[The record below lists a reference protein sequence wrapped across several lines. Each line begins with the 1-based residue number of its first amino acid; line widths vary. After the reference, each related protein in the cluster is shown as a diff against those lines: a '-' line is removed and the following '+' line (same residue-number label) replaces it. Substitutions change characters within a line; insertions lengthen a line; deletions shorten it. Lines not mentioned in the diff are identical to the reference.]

1 MDALDWLVQQGKVRV
16 LGVCNFGA
24 LDLGDLLE
32 VAHIEVNQLP
42 YSLLWRPIEHEIL
55 PKCREREIGLMTY
68 SPLMQGLLTGRY
80 QTANEVPAG
89 IARSRL
95 FAASRPQA
103 VHGESGMEGE
113 LFEVLEGYRVL
124 CQRLGSPMAHVA
136 LTWVR
141 QQQGVTSI
149 LVGARS
155 AAEVDLNLAAFDMAL
170 SDEVIRELEDLTD
183 GIKRNLRTSPDLW
196 SGNNRMR

>member
-1 MDALDWLVQQGKVRV
+1 MA
-16 LGVCNFGA
+16 
-24 LDLGDLLE
+24 
-32 VAHIEVNQLP
+32 
-42 YSLLWRPIEHEIL
+42 
-55 PKCREREIGLMTY
+55 Y

-80 QTANEVPAG
+80 QHADEVPAG
-89 IARSRL
+89 IARTRL

-103 VHGESGMEGE
+103 VHGEPGMEGE
-113 LFEVLEGYRVL
+113 LFEVLEGYRAL

-141 QQQGVTSI
+141 QQRGVTSV

-170 SDEVIRELEDLTD
+170 SDDVVSELEDLTD
-183 GIKRNLRTSPDLW
+183 GIKRRLGTSPDLW
-196 SGNNRMR
+196 SGENRMR